1 MEPKG
6 LFNENVIIN
15 GVAFK
20 VSMKEELGGT
30 SLRLDNK
37 VYKNTIIKIRIEE
50 KDSKS
55 YPSADGYVAIY
66 MDMQYDPANDV
77 LWCDKSN
84 IPDAIKVWK
93 WGVETP
99 IVGSQDYVNC
109 IPTLKSKC
117 ISCMKKSLIHIVD
130 AVFRGNVDA
139 DKDLI
144 DRFTPVFNIVEDE
157 LNEKGNKWNQMH

>member
-1 MEPKG
+1 MEPQG

-15 GVAFK
+15 GVAFN
-20 VSMKEELGGT
+20 VSMKEESGGT
-30 SLRLDNK
+30 SLHLDNK

-55 YPSADGYVAIY
+55 YPSADGYDAIY

-84 IPDAIKVWK
+84 IPGAIEVCK

-99 IVGSQDYVNC
+99 IVSSHDYTNC

-117 ISCMKKSLIHIVD
+117 ISCMKKSLTHIVD

-144 DRFTPVFNIVEDE
+144 DRFMPVFNIVEDE
-157 LNEKGNKWNQMH
+157 LKNKDSQ